1 MSDHERQDGQ
11 IQHHGHQEGH
21 RIPRGI
27 PQQIGWCFSQRHV
40 SHPAITR
47 HTLATWPIRVP
58 PKYAHRASSQHAEC
72 REGAGGRPWAN
83 PDRFDCLLRP
93 LPRLAEQIFA
103 RAAFAWTDRKRAV
116 QSRKGALRV
125 RRTHHSLA
133 SSGARTDEA
142 TDRPAGIGWPPP
154 SAGGPAAGVASR
166 PRSARSSVRSA
177 PHSFPDGNL
186 RSAADH
192 PVVACRSSRKLSR
205 QEHCRGSGAPQCQSG
220 IRQSVG
226 PRREVYGIF
235 IRARI
240 DQRGC
245 TLH

>member
-1 MSDHERQDGQ
+1 MSATRPSPATPLQPGRSGFLPSMRIGLAASTRNVERAREAVPGL
-11 IQHHGHQEGH
+11 IQT
-21 RIPRGI
+21 
-27 PQQIGWCFSQRHV
+27 V
-40 SHPAITR
+40 STAC
-47 HTLATWPIRVP
+47 
-58 PKYAHRASSQHAEC
+58 S
-72 REGAGGRPWAN
+72 G
-83 PDRFDCLLRP
+83 P

-226 PRREVYGIF
+226 PRREVYASSFVHGSISAVALF
-235 IRARI
+235 IRSRSVSGDAPPQMTR
-240 DQRGC
+240 RPWRP
-245 TLH
+245 LVEHRWYRPH